1 MGQSYFIWNDM
12 DCRSMGII
20 LTGPAAIVR
29 GEERVKHVTIPGRAG
44 ELTLTEG
51 NNIFQS
57 YIQTVTIHVRG
68 GFRVREVQNWL
79 KGSGEITFSGEPDR
93 KQKAR
98 VIGAV
103 TLNKHSKNLDVWVGE
118 CQFYCEPLKEKL
130 QPAKI
135 TLTTTGTTVR
145 NDGDVTAKPIWR
157 LEANNSASFSIVTN
171 ATGSPEIN
179 TFTVECVNEHVYRI
193 DSENMII
200 IDETTGGNVTKD
212 SSGDFPVLKKGANTV
227 GFSGTDEIEIDK
239 RERFL

>member
-29 GEERVKHVTIPGRAG
+29 GEERVQHVTIPGRAG

-103 TLNKHSKNLDVWVGE
+103 TLDRHSKNMDTWSGE
-118 CQFYCEPLKEKL
+118 VQFYCEPFKESL
-130 QPAKI
+130 RRSTVEVTSSGTAVTNEGDAMSRPKI
-135 TLTTTGTTVR
+135 TATASGSSMVIAAGGNSLTVTGVTSGYQYIIDCDAQIVTTADGTT
-145 NDGDVTAKPIWR
+145 NLTA
-157 LEANNSASFSIVTN
+157 N
-171 ATGSPEIN
+171 
-179 TFTVECVNEHVYRI
+179 
-193 DSENMII
+193 
-200 IDETTGGNVTKD
+200 
-212 SSGDFPVLKKGANTV
+212 SSGPFPVLNKGSNTV
-227 GFSGTDEIEIDK
+227 TGSGWSKLVIDR

>member
-1 MGQSYFIWNDM
+1 MGQSYFIWNGK
-12 DCRSMGII
+12 DCRSMGVR
-20 LTGPAAIVR
+20 LSGPAAIIR
-29 GEERVKHVTIPGRAG
+29 GEERVQHVTIPGRSG

-51 NNIFQS
+51 EDIYQS
-57 YIQTVTIHVRG
+57 YIQTVTIQVRG
-68 GFRVREVQNWL
+68 WNNVRTVQNWL
-79 KGSGEITFSGEPDR
+79 KGAGTVIFSGEPDR

-103 TLNKHSKNLDVWVGE
+103 TLNKHSKNMDVWVGE

-130 QPAKI
+130 QSAKI

-145 NDGDVTAKPIWR
+145 NDGDVTAKPILR
-157 LEANNSASFSIVTN
+157 LEANNSVSFSIVTN
-171 ATGSPEIN
+171 ASGSPEIN

-227 GFSGTDEIEIDK
+227 GFSGTGEIEIDK